1 VSLAGFV
8 HGHCSL
14 RVGAAARWWP
24 GPRNGRRGS
33 GRHYRRPENS
43 EGAPPWSG
51 LRLVIFEYEETSKV
65 RKAPLLETADVAV
78 ELGLSPRTLEGWRRR
93 GEGPPYLKVGRLV
106 KYRPED
112 IEAYKAAR
120 LRANLPPSRTGVT

>member
-1 VSLAGFV
+1 
-8 HGHCSL
+8 
-14 RVGAAARWWP
+14 
-24 GPRNGRRGS
+24 
-33 GRHYRRPENS
+33 
-43 EGAPPWSG
+43 
-51 LRLVIFEYEETSKV
+51 VIFEDEETSTV
-65 RKAPLLETADVAV
+65 KARLLETLDVAV

-120 LRANLPPSRTGVT
+120 LRANLPLSTRGAT

>member
-1 VSLAGFV
+1 VV
-8 HGHCSL
+8 
-14 RVGAAARWWP
+14 
-24 GPRNGRRGS
+24 
-33 GRHYRRPENS
+33 
-43 EGAPPWSG
+43 
-51 LRLVIFEYEETSKV
+51 FESEETSKV
-65 RKAPLLETADVAV
+65 RKALLLETADVAV

-120 LRANLPPSRTGVT
+120 LRANLPLPGNRNLAR